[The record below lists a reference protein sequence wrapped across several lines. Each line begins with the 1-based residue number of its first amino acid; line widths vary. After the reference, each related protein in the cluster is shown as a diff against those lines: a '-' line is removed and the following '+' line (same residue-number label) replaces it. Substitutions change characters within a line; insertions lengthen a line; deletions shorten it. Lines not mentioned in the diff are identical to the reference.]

1 MIHSSDLPRPFRR
14 VLVPLDGSPIAETAL
29 AVVAS
34 LVELLDSSVL
44 LLHVIERDAPVA
56 VHGERHLRDAGE
68 AREYLEEV
76 ADRVLPAAATI
87 ERHVETPPVG
97 EVAQSIVE
105 HAAEFGSDLIALCT
119 HGRGALRH
127 RLFGSVAQRVVASGQ
142 VPVLLVP
149 PEPAGLTPLSELRH
163 LLIPL
168 DGTVE
173 HEGGLKLAVAIAR
186 SVSARLH
193 LVAVVPTL
201 SSIGGPE
208 AATGL
213 LLPRT
218 TAAVLDLARERV
230 GAYLDEQVADLR
242 ARQLAVTAEIRRG
255 DPTRSIVGAAET
267 WGADVI
273 VLATHGR
280 TGTDAFWS
288 GSVTPRVSAHARLP
302 LLLVPAAREDVTAE
316 PAGPE

>member
-1 MIHSSDLPRPFRR
+1 MTRSSDSPRPFRR
-14 VLVPLDGSPIAETAL
+14 VLTPLDGSPIAETAL
-29 AVVAS
+29 ALVAP
-34 LVELLDSSVL
+34 LIEALGSSVL
-44 LLHVIERDAPVA
+44 LLHIIERDAPVA
-56 VHGERHLRDAGE
+56 VHGERHLRDAEE

-76 ADRVLPAAATI
+76 TERALPAAATT
-87 ERHVETPPVG
+87 EQHVETPPAG
-97 EVAQSIVE
+97 DVAQSIVD
-105 HAAEFGSDLIALCT
+105 HAAEFEIDLIALCT

-127 RLFGSVAQRVVASGQ
+127 RLFGSVAQRVVALGQ

-149 PEPAGLTPLSELRH
+149 PEPARQRPLSELRH
-163 LLIPL
+163 LLVPL
-168 DGTVE
+168 DGTAE
-173 HEGGLKLAVAIAR
+173 HEGGLELAAALAR

-193 LVAVVPTL
+193 LLAVVPTL

-213 LLPRT
+213 LLPRS

-230 GAYLDEQVADLR
+230 GAYLDERVADLA
-242 ARQLAVTAEIRRG
+242 ARQLEVTAEVRRG

-267 WGADVI
+267 WGTDII

-288 GSVTPRVSAHARLP
+288 GSVAPKVSARARLP
-302 LLLVPAAREDVTAE
+302 LLLVPAARETSA
-316 PAGPE
+316 PPES